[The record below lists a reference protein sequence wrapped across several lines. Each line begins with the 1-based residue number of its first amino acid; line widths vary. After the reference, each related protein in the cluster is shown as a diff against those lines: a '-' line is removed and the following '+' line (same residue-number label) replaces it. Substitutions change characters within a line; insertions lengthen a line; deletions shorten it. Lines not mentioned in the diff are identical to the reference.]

1 MNALEKT
8 NNPKNLL
15 QQSTRY
21 NQRIKI
27 NLVKLKLNKIEHEDF
42 VKKTKLSKDPLKN
55 AEGKIE

>member
-27 NLVKLKLNKIEHEDF
+27 NLVKLKLNKIENEDF